1 MKTKTSL
8 NEKSIQVLTLRVWV
22 RPLTIKEFTICAIT
36 LFIILFSFGL
46 NACRQD
52 CSEEAKMGDFEFS
65 QGNFKN
71 AVKHYERALKIAS
84 PCGTVSEKMESA
96 KHNVEARQ

>member
-8 NEKSIQVLTLRVWV
+8 KEKSIQFLKKHCRAYPLTL
-22 RPLTIKEFTICAIT
+22 AI
-36 LFIILFSFGL
+36 IISLFSLGL
-46 NACRQD
+46 NGCGKD

-84 PCGTVSEKMESA
+84 PCGKVLEKMESA
-96 KHNVEARQ
+96 KLKVGAGQ